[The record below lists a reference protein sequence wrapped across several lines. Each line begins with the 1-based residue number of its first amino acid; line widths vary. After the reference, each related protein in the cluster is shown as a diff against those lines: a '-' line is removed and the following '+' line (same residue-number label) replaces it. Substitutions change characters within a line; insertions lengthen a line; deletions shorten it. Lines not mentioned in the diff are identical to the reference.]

1 MVNTEYGLIDGK
13 FARNSS
19 GVFLIEYW
27 IHRSGLSGMEYW
39 TLDSGHRTMDTGQ

>member
-1 MVNTEYGLIDGK
+1 MEDLQGIVLE
-13 FARNSS
+13 
-19 GVFLIEYW
+19 FLIEYW